1 MLNKGVNPG
10 QDDGWW
16 SRWVHIG
23 MSRYQEA
30 QESGMGEQRDEYGWN
45 KEEDKNISFTVCYG
59 NPER

>member
-1 MLNKGVNPG
+1 
-10 QDDGWW
+10 
-16 SRWVHIG
+16 